1 MQCAGTVTRIEGQRS
16 DVRLKGTSGFELVCQ
31 LVSVFAAVP
40 RCAEAHAPAFVKLF
54 MKVCERLI
62 EPIDFSQATLQVSHF
77 HSSSVAFLTSL
88 DILQVE
94 GLLETIGRNNA
105 SKFLVSGWCRGGSHV
120 IALHG
125 VVVVHM

>member
-1 MQCAGTVTRIEGQRS
+1 M
-16 DVRLKGTSGFELVCQ
+16 RLKGTSGFELVCQ
-31 LVSVFAAVP
+31 LVSVFAAAP

-62 EPIDFSQATLQVSHF
+62 EPIDFSQATFQVSHF

-105 SKFLVSGWCRGGSHV
+105 SKFLVSGCCCGGSPT
-120 IALHG
+120 IASTCDHG
-125 VVVVHM
+125 DSCAYGEVDDDYRSLL